1 MIVGFRII
9 AFEHAKLKDGLITV
23 DHLTTL
29 VDLLRQFRERSR
41 QPAVMALRGEELVTL
56 SYGEL
61 ADCATNIARSL
72 VSAGVGREEP
82 IAILAPNSTEWIAA
96 YFGIVAAGATAVP
109 LDYHAAPKDLGLM
122 LHRSG
127 CRRLFTV
134 EARLVDLPGAW
145 VEQAHAVYLMDQLS
159 GTWGK
164 AVPWKDLM
172 RRQESAILPVIDPD
186 MRASLLF
193 TSGTTGTPKAV
204 PLCHKHFTA
213 NVMALLAERIIGQG
227 DRLLL
232 PLPLHH
238 AYPFTVGMVSTLAS
252 GAAVVL
258 PGGTTGPLL
267 LHAARTAGVTVM
279 VGVPGLYEAFLK
291 AIESRMARRMWLMR
305 LFLGRLR
312 GLSAWLRRRLGLR
325 VGRILLG
332 ALHAEFGGKL
342 RILASGGAKLE
353 PETAWKLEGLGWQ
366 VLTGYGLT
374 ETAPI
379 LTFNPPARARL
390 ESAGLPIPGVKLR
403 VERDKD
409 DPFGEILASG
419 PSVFSGYLDDP
430 QANEAAF
437 AEPGWYRTGDLGY
450 LDDDGYLYIVG
461 RANETLVLSSGKKLF
476 PEDIEK
482 RYSTIAFIKE
492 LAILLRDDAL
502 VGLVVPNPDAIRSRG
517 AARVE
522 GLLREEIERVSGSLR
537 PHERL
542 SHYVLTME
550 ALPRTHL
557 GKLKRHQLSEI
568 YDRARAGKAPPPR
581 QELSAD
587 ERDLLSRPEI
597 KAVWDWL
604 SGRYSDQPISLD
616 TSPQLD
622 LGVDSLQWIEV
633 TLELQD
639 RFDIKLSEEA
649 IGRIFSVRDLLT
661 EVLRQRKES
670 AAQPATRA
678 DLSRWLTPVGP
689 GHTLLGLV
697 LYGFGFALSRL
708 MFGLQVEDKGLV
720 PLDRPIVLT
729 PNHSSY
735 LDPVVLGA
743 SLSWAELRNTYWVGW
758 SQIMLRGPIM
768 RAVSRAF
775 RVLPID
781 PDRDPGE
788 ALDLVR
794 AALQRK
800 ERLVWFPEGRL
811 SPTGEITRF
820 LPGIAL
826 VLERTGASAVPVHIS
841 GTFEALPRS
850 RFLPRPH
857 KVIVTFGRP
866 ISAEELAAVGQ
877 GPNRNSK
884 IADALRKAV
893 SELMPGRKPRSSR
906 DS

>member
-1 MIVGFRII
+1 MIVSYRII
-9 AFEHAKLKDGLITV
+9 ASEHTRFKNGLLTV
-23 DHLTTL
+23 DRLTTL
-29 VDLLRQFRERSR
+29 VDLLPQFRERSR
-41 QPAVMALRGEELVTL
+41 QPAVMVLHGEQFVTW

-61 ADCATNIARSL
+61 ADRATNIARSL
-72 VSAGVGREEP
+72 ASAGVGREEP
-82 IAILAPNSTEWIAA
+82 IAILAPNSAEWIAA

-109 LDYHAAPKDLGLM
+109 LDSHAPPEDVGTM
-122 LHRSG
+122 LRRSG
-127 CRRLFTV
+127 SRRLFTV
-134 EARLVDLPGAW
+134 AARLADLPGAW
-145 VEQAHAVYLMDQLS
+145 VEEAHAFYLMDQPS
-159 GTWGK
+159 GTSGK
-164 AVPWKDLM
+164 AVPWQDLM
-172 RRQESAILPVIDPD
+172 RRQEGAILPVIGPD

-204 PLCHKHFTA
+204 PLCHKHFVA
-213 NVMALLAERIIGQG
+213 NVTALLAEHIVGED

-238 AYPFTVGMVSTLAS
+238 AYPFTVGMVSALAS
-252 GAAVVL
+252 GATVVL

-267 LHAARTAGVTVM
+267 LNAARMAQVTVI

-291 AIESRMARRMWLMR
+291 AIESRLARRSWLTR
-305 LFLGRLR
+305 LLFGGLR
-312 GLSAWLRRRLGLR
+312 GFSTWLRRRLGFR
-325 VGRILLG
+325 AGRILFG

-353 PETAWKLEGLGWQ
+353 PETAWKLESLGWQ
-366 VLTGYGLT
+366 VLSGYGLT

-390 ESAGLPIPGVKLR
+390 ESEGLPIPGVKLR
-403 VERDKD
+403 AERDQNES
-409 DPFGEILASG
+409 FGEILASG
-419 PSVFSGYLDDP
+419 PSIFSGYLDDP
-430 QANEAAF
+430 EANKAAF

-461 RANETLVLSSGKKLF
+461 RANETLVLTSGKKLF

-482 RYSTIAFIKE
+482 RYSRIAVIKE

-502 VGLVVPNPDAIRSRG
+502 VALVVPNPEAIRSRG

-542 SHYVLTME
+542 SHYVITME

-568 YDRARAGKAPPPR
+568 YDRARGGKAPPPR

-604 SGRYSDQPISLD
+604 SARYPDQSLSLD

-639 RFDIKLSEEA
+639 RFNIKLSEEV
-649 IGRIFSVRDLLT
+649 IGRILSLRDLLT
-661 EVLRQRKES
+661 EISRQRTEPT
-670 AAQPATRA
+670 AQPATRV
-678 DLSRWLTPVGP
+678 DLSRWLAPVGI
-689 GHTLLGLV
+689 GHTLFGLV
-697 LYGFGFALSRL
+697 LYGLG
-708 MFGLQVEDKGLV
+708 FGLTRLLFGLRVKGKELV
-720 PLDRPIVLT
+720 PCDRPIVLT

-743 SLSWAELRNTYWVGW
+743 SFSWAELRNTYWVGW
-758 SQIMLRGPIM
+758 SQIMLRGPVM

-794 AALQRK
+794 AALQRQ

-811 SPTGEITRF
+811 SPTGEITNF

-866 ISAEELAAVGQ
+866 VSADELAAQGQ
-877 GPNRNSK
+877 GPNRNSR
-884 IADALRKAV
+884 IADALRNAV
-893 SELMPGRKPRSSR
+893 SELAPPKPAH
-906 DS
+906 

>member
-1 MIVGFRII
+1 MIVSFRII
-9 AFEHAKLKDGLITV
+9 ASEHVRFKNRLLTV
-23 DHLTTL
+23 DHLATL
-29 VDLLRQFRERSR
+29 VDLLQQFRERSAR
-41 QPAVMALRGEELVTL
+41 PAVMALHGEESVTW

-61 ADCATNIARSL
+61 ADCSTNVAHSL

-82 IAILAPNSTEWIAA
+82 IAILAPNSTEWTAA
-96 YFGIVAAGATAVP
+96 YFGIVSAGATAVP
-109 LDYHAAPKDLGLM
+109 LDSHASPKDIELM
-122 LHRSG
+122 LRRSG
-127 CRRLFTV
+127 SRRLFTV
-134 EARLVDLPGAW
+134 SDRLADLPGAW
-145 VEQAHAVYLMDQLS
+145 TEEAYTIYLMDQLT
-159 GTWGK
+159 GTSGK

-172 RRQESAILPVIDPD
+172 RRQAGAILPVIDPD

-204 PLCHKHFTA
+204 PLCHKHFVA
-213 NVMALLAERIIGQG
+213 NVTALLAERIIGQD

-238 AYPFTVGMVSTLAS
+238 AYPFTVGMVSALAS
-252 GAAVVL
+252 GATVVL
-258 PGGTTGPLL
+258 PAGTTGPLL
-267 LHAARTAGVTVM
+267 LHAARTARVTAI

-291 AIESRMARRMWLMR
+291 AIESRMSRRSWLMR
-305 LFLGRLR
+305 LLFGGLR
-312 GLSAWLRRRLGLR
+312 GLSTWLCRHLGLR
-325 VGRILLG
+325 VGRILFG
-332 ALHAEFGGKL
+332 SLHAEFGGKL

-353 PETAWKLEGLGWQ
+353 AETAWKLESLGWQ
-366 VLTGYGLT
+366 VLSGYGLT

-379 LTFNPPARARL
+379 LTFNPPRRARL

-409 DPFGEILASG
+409 EPFGEILAFG
-419 PSVFSGYLDDP
+419 PSVFSGYFDDP

-461 RANETLVLSSGKKLF
+461 RANETLVLPSGKKLF
-476 PEDIEK
+476 PEDIER
-482 RYSTIAFIKE
+482 RYLSIAFIKE
-492 LAILLRDDAL
+492 LAILLRDGTL
-502 VGLVVPNPDAIRSRG
+502 VALVVPNPEAIRSRG

-542 SHYVLTME
+542 SHYVITIE
-550 ALPRTHL
+550 TLPRTHL

-568 YDRARAGKAPPPR
+568 YERARASKAPPPR
-581 QELSAD
+581 RELSAD
-587 ERDLLSRPEI
+587 ERDLLSRPET

-604 SGRYSDQPISLD
+604 SARYPDRPLSLD

-639 RFDIKLSEEA
+639 RFDIRLSEEA
-649 IGRIFSVRDLLT
+649 IGRILSLRDLLT
-661 EVLRQRKES
+661 EISRQRTEPT
-670 AAQPATRA
+670 AQPAA
-678 DLSRWLTPVGP
+678 SVDLSRWLAPIGI
-689 GHTLLGLV
+689 GHTLFGLV
-697 LYGFGFALSRL
+697 LYGLGAGLTRL
-708 MFGLQVEDKGLV
+708 MFGLQAKDKELV
-720 PLDRPIVLT
+720 PSDRPIVLT

-735 LDPVVLGA
+735 LDPVVLAACFG
-743 SLSWAELRNTYWVGW
+743 WAELRNTYWVGW
-758 SQIMLRGPIM
+758 SQIMLRGTIM

-781 PDRDPGE
+781 PDRDPGD
-788 ALDLVR
+788 ALNLVR
-794 AALQRK
+794 AALRHQ

-811 SPTGEITRF
+811 SPTGEITSF

-826 VLERTGASAVPVHIS
+826 VLERTGAAAVPVHIS

-866 ISAEELAAVGQ
+866 VSADELAALGQ
-877 GPNRNSK
+877 GPNRNSR
-884 IADALRKAV
+884 IANALRNAV
-893 SELMPGRKPRSSR
+893 SELAPEHKPRSSQN
-906 DS
+906 S